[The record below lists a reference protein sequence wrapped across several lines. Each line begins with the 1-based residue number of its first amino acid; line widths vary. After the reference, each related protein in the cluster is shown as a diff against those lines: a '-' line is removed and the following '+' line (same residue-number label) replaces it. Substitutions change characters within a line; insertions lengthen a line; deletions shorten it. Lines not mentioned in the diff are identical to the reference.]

1 MDKPKLAKLETNVEK
16 VLDSYEKCE
25 AGVCDGCA
33 FEYMRRDLP
42 AMCAFYQQHS
52 ARYLLKKLA
61 EQMPRVMALE
71 EVRRCGYHVFIELK
85 DKNGAETI
93 GSTDPEDLKEFK
105 SLYSA
110 FWHLHW
116 RRGNVMLE
124 EFYLGIPSNRDY
136 KETDKYNATWR
147 CWDKLPPDQLMEAT
161 PWE

>member
-1 MDKPKLAKLETNVEK
+1 MVKKIENILDLLDGLRICDEITYPAYSKLHDEISM
-16 VLDSYEKCE
+16 LD
-25 AGVCDGCA
+25 
-33 FEYMRRDLP
+33 DL
-42 AMCAFYQQHS
+42 QKE
-52 ARYLLKKLA
+52 LK
-61 EQMPRVMALE
+61 PRVMALE

-116 RRGNVMLE
+116 RSGNAMLE

-136 KETDKYNATWR
+136 KETDKYNVTWR

-161 PWE
+161 PWPS